1 MMISNMENEIWEG
14 KNMSQQ
20 SDNIQVRQDDEME
33 IDLLE
38 LFYYLRA
45 KLIWLIIAFVVGAV
59 VAGGITYFFI
69 TPKYQATS
77 KVYMVSASSDSIVDL
92 TDLNLGT
99 SLSTDYEE
107 LLKIR
112 PIFEEI
118 IEEQEL
124 DYTYEE
130 LLGMTTIGAI
140 NKTRLLGITVESTD
154 PVEAKDV
161 ANALADKAVTYVPE
175 VMETATP
182 NIAELA
188 IVPKRKSSPSLAK
201 NTIIGALLSTI
212 AVAAILIVRLLMDDT
227 FKSADD
233 VEKAFGVMPL
243 TIIPEGDLE
252 GIDDKAEE
260 QIRKEKKKKRR
271 KEAKEHG
278 KQ

>member
-1 MMISNMENEIWEG
+1 
-14 KNMSQQ
+14 MSQQ
-20 SDNIQVRQDDEME
+20 TENMQIRQDEEME

-38 LFYYLRA
+38 LFFYLKA
-45 KLIWLIIAFVVGAV
+45 KLIWLIIAFVIGAL
-59 VAGGITYFFI
+59 AAFGITYFLI

-118 IEEQEL
+118 IEDLDL

-130 LLGMTTIGAI
+130 LLSMTSIAAI

-154 PVEAKDV
+154 PVEARDV

-188 IVPKRKSSPSLAK
+188 IVPKHKSSPSLAK
-201 NTIIGALLSTI
+201 NTIIGALLGMI
-212 AVAAILIVRLLMDDT
+212 LVAGVLVVRLLMDDT
-227 FKSADD
+227 FKSAED

-243 TIIPEGDLE
+243 TIIPEGNLT

-271 KEAKEHG
+271 KGAKGNE
-278 KQ
+278 

>member
-1 MMISNMENEIWEG
+1 
-14 KNMSQQ
+14 MSQQ
-20 SDNIQVRQDDEME
+20 SDNIQVRQNDEIE

-38 LFYYLRA
+38 LFYYLKA

-59 VAGGITYFFI
+59 VAGSITYFFI
-69 TPKYQATS
+69 TPKYRATS

-130 LLGMTTIGAI
+130 LLRMTTIGAI

-154 PVEAKDV
+154 PVEARDV
-161 ANALADKAVTYVPE
+161 ANALANKAVTYVPE

-188 IVPKRKSSPSLAK
+188 IVPKRKSSPSMAK
-201 NTIIGALLSTI
+201 NTIIGALLSMI
-212 AVAAILIVRLLMDDT
+212 AVAGILVVRLLMDDT

-260 QIRKEKKKKRR
+260 QIRKEKKEKRK